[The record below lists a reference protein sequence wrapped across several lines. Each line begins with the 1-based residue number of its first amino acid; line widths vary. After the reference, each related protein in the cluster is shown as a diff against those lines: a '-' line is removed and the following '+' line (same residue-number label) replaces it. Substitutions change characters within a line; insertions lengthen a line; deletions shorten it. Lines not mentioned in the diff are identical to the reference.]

1 MNTARKVVRKIIY
14 SDDYNPIREYW
25 EAIKYKPLFAEI
37 EKIEDEIAE
46 AERKENVSSAF
57 WYAEKRNWK
66 RKSKTGRTGSKW
78 SCQFQLESVPNVPGD
93 YPLSGR
99 SAK

>member
-57 WYAEKRNWK
+57 LVRRKEELEEKIKIR
-66 RKSKTGRTGSKW
+66 
-78 SCQFQLESVPNVPGD
+78 
-93 YPLSGR
+93 
-99 SAK
+99 